1 MMERIAV
8 VADIHANIH
17 ALQVFMDHINKECEV
32 SKILNVG
39 DFLQIGPNPVEVF
52 DIVMNDKRFITIMGN
67 NEHVLF
73 NRELMK
79 FPKEEVEHQDW
90 VINQLG
96 KERMDKLEK
105 LPFKK
110 IINIKNKKI
119 LMLHSRINSIIEFPL
134 LYEKKSLEEFI
145 DDYDEDVDYVL
156 IGHTHLPLYAT
167 NWSLKNILN
176 PGAFGCGKDGIVKF
190 IIMEIDNELVNI
202 TYKQLKYDKQKVVD
216 DFKRNNV
223 PYGEKFCEIF
233 Y

>member
-1 MMERIAV
+1 MERIAV

-32 SKILNVG
+32 SKILNLG

-52 DIVMNDKRFITIMGN
+52 DIVMNDKRFINIMGN
-67 NEHVLF
+67 NELVLF

-90 VINQLG
+90 VIHKLG
-96 KERMDKLEK
+96 EERMDKLEK
-105 LPFKK
+105 LPFKR

-119 LMLHSRINSIIEFPL
+119 LMLHSRINSIIEFPI

-190 IIMEIDNELVNI
+190 LIMEIDNELVNI
-202 TYKQLKYDKQKVVD
+202 TYKQLRYDKQKVVD
-216 DFKRNNV
+216 DFKSNNV

>member
-1 MMERIAV
+1 MERIAV

-17 ALQVFMDHINKECEV
+17 ALQVFLNYIDKECKV
-32 SKILNVG
+32 SNILNVG
-39 DFLQIGPNPVEVF
+39 DFLQIGPNPVKVF
-52 DIVMNDKRFITIMGN
+52 DIVMNDKRFINIMGN

-79 FPKEEVEHQDW
+79 FPKDEVKHQDW
-90 VINQLG
+90 VIKQLG
-96 KERMDKLEK
+96 QKRMEMLEK
-105 LPFKK
+105 LPFKR
-110 IINIKNKKI
+110 IINIENKRF
-119 LMLHSRINSIIEFPL
+119 LMLHSRINNIISFPL

-145 DDYDEDVDYVL
+145 DDYNEDVDYVL

-190 IIMEIDNELVNI
+190 IVMEIDNEIVNI
-202 TYKQLKYDKQKVVD
+202 TYKQLKYDKEKVIE
-216 DFKRNNV
+216 DFRKNDV
-223 PYGEKFCEIF
+223 PYGDKFIEIF

>member
-1 MMERIAV
+1 MERIAV

-32 SKILNVG
+32 SKILNLG

-52 DIVMNDKRFITIMGN
+52 DIVMNDKRFINIMGN
-67 NEHVLF
+67 NELVLF

-90 VINQLG
+90 VINKLG
-96 KERMDKLEK
+96 EERMDKLEK
-105 LPFKK
+105 LPFKR

-119 LMLHSRINSIIEFPL
+119 LMLHSRINSIIEFPI

-145 DDYDEDVDYVL
+145 GDYDEDVDYVL

-202 TYKQLKYDKQKVVD
+202 TYKQLRYDKQKVVD

>member
-1 MMERIAV
+1 MMERIAI

-52 DIVMNDKRFITIMGN
+52 DIVMNDKRFINIMGN

-73 NRELMK
+73 NRKLME
-79 FPKEEVEHQDW
+79 FPKDEVEHQDW

-105 LPFKK
+105 LPFKR

-167 NWSLKNILN
+167 N
-176 PGAFGCGKDGIVKF
+176 
-190 IIMEIDNELVNI
+190 
-202 TYKQLKYDKQKVVD
+202 
-216 DFKRNNV
+216 
-223 PYGEKFCEIF
+223 
-233 Y
+233 

>member
-1 MMERIAV
+1 MERIAV

-17 ALQVFMDHINKECEV
+17 ALQIFMDHINKECEV

-52 DIVMNDKRFITIMGN
+52 DIVMNDKRFLNIMGN

-90 VINQLG
+90 VIHKLG
-96 KERMDKLEK
+96 EERMDKLEK
-105 LPFKK
+105 LPFKR

-134 LYEKKSLEEFI
+134 LYEKKSLEKFI

-202 TYKQLKYDKQKVVD
+202 TYKQLRYDKQKVVD

>member
-1 MMERIAV
+1 MERIAV

-17 ALQVFMDHINKECEV
+17 ALQVFMDHISKECEV

-52 DIVMNDKRFITIMGN
+52 DIVMNDKRFINIMGN

-79 FPKEEVEHQDW
+79 FPKEEVENQDW
-90 VINQLG
+90 VIHKLG
-96 KERMDKLEK
+96 EERMDKLEK
-105 LPFKK
+105 LPFKR

-119 LMLHSRINSIIEFPL
+119 LMLHSRTNSIIEFPL
-134 LYEKKSLEEFI
+134 LYKKKSLEEFI

-202 TYKQLKYDKQKVVD
+202 TYKQLRYDKQKVVD

>member
-1 MMERIAV
+1 MERIAV

-17 ALQVFMDHINKECEV
+17 ALQVFMDHISKECEV

-52 DIVMNDKRFITIMGN
+52 DIVMNDKRFINIMGN

-90 VINQLG
+90 VIHKLG
-96 KERMDKLEK
+96 EERMDKLEK
-105 LPFKK
+105 LPFKR

-119 LMLHSRINSIIEFPL
+119 LMLHSRTNSIIEFPL

-202 TYKQLKYDKQKVVD
+202 TYKQLRYDKQKVVD

>member
-1 MMERIAV
+1 MERIAV

-52 DIVMNDKRFITIMGN
+52 DIVMNDKRFINIMGN
-67 NEHVLF
+67 NELVLF

-90 VINQLG
+90 VIHKLG
-96 KERMDKLEK
+96 EDRMYKLEK
-105 LPFKK
+105 LPFKR

-119 LMLHSRINSIIEFPL
+119 LMLHSRINSIIEFPI

-190 IIMEIDNELVNI
+190 LIMEIDNELVNI
-202 TYKQLKYDKQKVVD
+202 TYKQLRYDKQKVFD
-216 DFKRNNV
+216 DFKSNNV
-223 PYGEKFCEIF
+223 PYGEKFCEMF

>member
-1 MMERIAV
+1 MERIAV

-17 ALQVFMDHINKECEV
+17 ALQVFMDHISKECEV

-52 DIVMNDKRFITIMGN
+52 DIVMNDKRFINIMGN

-90 VINQLG
+90 VIHKLG
-96 KERMDKLEK
+96 EERMDKLEK
-105 LPFKK
+105 LPFKR

-119 LMLHSRINSIIEFPL
+119 LMLHSRTNSIIEFPL

-202 TYKQLKYDKQKVVD
+202 TYKQLRYDKQKVVD
-216 DFKRNNV
+216 DFKSNNV

>member
-1 MMERIAV
+1 MERIAV
-8 VADIHANIH
+8 VADIYANIH
-17 ALQVFMDHINKECEV
+17 ALQVFMDHISKECEV

-52 DIVMNDKRFITIMGN
+52 DIVMNDKRFINIMGN

-90 VINQLG
+90 VIHKLG
-96 KERMDKLEK
+96 EERMDKLEK
-105 LPFKK
+105 LPFKR

-119 LMLHSRINSIIEFPL
+119 LMLHSRKNSIIEFPL

-202 TYKQLKYDKQKVVD
+202 TYKQLRYDKQKVVD

>member
-1 MMERIAV
+1 MERIAV

-17 ALQVFMDHINKECEV
+17 ALQVFMDHISKECEV

-39 DFLQIGPNPVEVF
+39 DFLQIGPNPIEVF
-52 DIVMNDKRFITIMGN
+52 DIVMNDKRFINIMGN

-90 VINQLG
+90 VIHKLG
-96 KERMDKLEK
+96 EERMDKLEK
-105 LPFKK
+105 LPFKR

-119 LMLHSRINSIIEFPL
+119 LMLHSRTNSIIEFPL
-134 LYEKKSLEEFI
+134 LYKKKSLEEFI

-202 TYKQLKYDKQKVVD
+202 TYKQLRYDKQKVVD

>member
-1 MMERIAV
+1 MERIAV

-52 DIVMNDKRFITIMGN
+52 DIVMNDKRFINIMGN

-73 NRELMK
+73 NRKLME
-79 FPKEEVEHQDW
+79 FPKDEVEHQDW
-90 VINQLG
+90 VINKLG
-96 KERMDKLEK
+96 EERMDKLEK
-105 LPFKK
+105 LPFKR

-145 DDYDEDVDYVL
+145 DDYYEDVDFVL

-202 TYKQLKYDKQKVVD
+202 TYKQLKYDKQKVID

>member
-1 MMERIAV
+1 MERIAV

-17 ALQVFMDHINKECEV
+17 ALQIFMDHINKECEV

-52 DIVMNDKRFITIMGN
+52 DIVMNDKRFINIMGN

-73 NRELMK
+73 NRKLME
-79 FPKEEVEHQDW
+79 FPKDEVEHQDW

-105 LPFKK
+105 LPFKR
-110 IINIKNKKI
+110 IIDIKNKKI

-134 LYEKKSLEEFI
+134 LYEKKSLEKFI

-202 TYKQLKYDKQKVVD
+202 TYKQLKYDKQKVID

>member
-1 MMERIAV
+1 MERIAV
-8 VADIHANIH
+8 VADIHAYIH
-17 ALQVFMDHINKECEV
+17 ALQVFMDHISKECEV

-52 DIVMNDKRFITIMGN
+52 DIVMNDKRFINIMGN

-90 VINQLG
+90 VIHKLG
-96 KERMDKLEK
+96 EERMDKLEK
-105 LPFKK
+105 LPFKR

-119 LMLHSRINSIIEFPL
+119 LMLHSRTNSIIEFPL

-202 TYKQLKYDKQKVVD
+202 TYKQLRYDKQKVVD

>member
-1 MMERIAV
+1 MERIAV

-52 DIVMNDKRFITIMGN
+52 DIVMNDKRFINIMGN

-79 FPKEEVEHQDW
+79 FPKEEVDHQNW
-90 VINQLG
+90 VIHKLG
-96 KERMDKLEK
+96 EERMDKLEK
-105 LPFKK
+105 LPFKR

-216 DFKRNNV
+216 DFKRNKA

>member
-1 MMERIAV
+1 MERIAV
-8 VADIHANIH
+8 VADLHANIH
-17 ALQVFMDHINKECEV
+17 ALQVFMDHINKDCEV

-52 DIVMNDKRFITIMGN
+52 DIVMNDKRFINIMGN

-90 VINQLG
+90 VIHKLG
-96 KERMDKLEK
+96 EERMDKLEK
-105 LPFKK
+105 LPFKR

-190 IIMEIDNELVNI
+190 IIMEIVNELVNI

>member
-1 MMERIAV
+1 MERIAV

-17 ALQVFMDHINKECEV
+17 ALQVFMDHINKDCEV

-52 DIVMNDKRFITIMGN
+52 DIVMNDKRFINIMGN

-90 VINQLG
+90 VIHKLG
-96 KERMDKLEK
+96 EERMDKLEK
-105 LPFKK
+105 LTFKR

-202 TYKQLKYDKQKVVD
+202 TYKQLKYDKQKVID

>member
-1 MMERIAV
+1 MERIAV

-17 ALQVFMDHINKECEV
+17 ALQVFMDHISKECEV

-52 DIVMNDKRFITIMGN
+52 DIVMNDKRFINIMGN

-79 FPKEEVEHQDW
+79 FPKEEVENQDW
-90 VINQLG
+90 VIHKLG
-96 KERMDKLEK
+96 EERMDKLEK
-105 LPFKK
+105 LPFKR

-119 LMLHSRINSIIEFPL
+119 LMLHSRTNSIIEFPL

-202 TYKQLKYDKQKVVD
+202 TYKQLRYDKQKVVD

>member
-1 MMERIAV
+1 MERIAV

-17 ALQVFMDHINKECEV
+17 ALQVFMDHISKECEV

-52 DIVMNDKRFITIMGN
+52 DIVMNDKRFINIMGN

-90 VINQLG
+90 VIHKLG
-96 KERMDKLEK
+96 EERMDKLEK
-105 LPFKK
+105 LPFKR

-119 LMLHSRINSIIEFPL
+119 LMLHSRRNSIIEFPL

-202 TYKQLKYDKQKVVD
+202 TYKQLRYDKQKVVD

>member
-1 MMERIAV
+1 MERIAV

-39 DFLQIGPNPVEVF
+39 DFLQIGPNAVEVF
-52 DIVMNDKRFITIMGN
+52 DIVMNDKRFINIMGN

-73 NRELMK
+73 NRKLME
-79 FPKEEVEHQDW
+79 FPKDEVEHQDW

-105 LPFKK
+105 LPFKR

-119 LMLHSRINSIIEFPL
+119 LMLHTRINSIIEFPL

-202 TYKQLKYDKQKVVD
+202 TYKQLKYDKQKVID

>member
-1 MMERIAV
+1 MERIAV

-17 ALQVFMDHINKECEV
+17 ALQVFMDHISKECEV

-52 DIVMNDKRFITIMGN
+52 DIVMNDKRFINIMGN

-90 VINQLG
+90 VIHKLG
-96 KERMDKLEK
+96 EERMDKLEK
-105 LPFKK
+105 LPFKR

-134 LYEKKSLEEFI
+134 LYRKKSLEEFI

-202 TYKQLKYDKQKVVD
+202 TYKQLRYDKQKVVD

-223 PYGEKFCEIF
+223 PYGKKFCEIF

>member
-1 MMERIAV
+1 MERIAV

-52 DIVMNDKRFITIMGN
+52 DIVMNDKRFINIMGN

-79 FPKEEVEHQDW
+79 FPEEEVEHQDW
-90 VINQLG
+90 VIHKLG
-96 KERMDKLEK
+96 EERMDKLKK
-105 LPFKK
+105 LPFKR

-134 LYEKKSLEEFI
+134 LYKKKSLEEFI
-145 DDYDEDVDYVL
+145 GDYDEDVDYVL

-202 TYKQLKYDKQKVVD
+202 TYKQLRYDKQKVVD

>member
-1 MMERIAV
+1 MERIAV

-17 ALQVFMDHINKECEV
+17 ALQVFMDHINKDCEV

-52 DIVMNDKRFITIMGN
+52 DIIMNDKRFINIMGN

-79 FPKEEVEHQDW
+79 FPKGEVDHQDW
-90 VINQLG
+90 VIHKLG
-96 KERMDKLEK
+96 EERMNKLEK
-105 LPFKK
+105 LPFKR

-145 DDYDEDVDYVL
+145 DDYDEDVDYGL

-216 DFKRNNV
+216 DFKTNKV

>member
-1 MMERIAV
+1 MERIAV
-8 VADIHANIH
+8 FADIHANIH
-17 ALQVFMDHINKECEV
+17 ALQVFMDHISKECEV

-52 DIVMNDKRFITIMGN
+52 DIVMNDKRFINIMGN

-90 VINQLG
+90 VIHKLG
-96 KERMDKLEK
+96 EERMDKLEK
-105 LPFKK
+105 LPFKR

-119 LMLHSRINSIIEFPL
+119 LMLHSRTNSIIEFPL
-134 LYEKKSLEEFI
+134 LYKKKSLEEFI
-145 DDYDEDVDYVL
+145 GDYDEDVDYVL

-202 TYKQLKYDKQKVVD
+202 TYKQLRYDKQKVVD

>member
-1 MMERIAV
+1 MERIAV

-32 SKILNVG
+32 SKILNLG

-52 DIVMNDKRFITIMGN
+52 DIVMNDKRFINIMGN

-90 VINQLG
+90 VIHKLG
-96 KERMDKLEK
+96 EERMDKLEK
-105 LPFKK
+105 LPFKR

-119 LMLHSRINSIIEFPL
+119 LMLHSRINSIIEFPI

-202 TYKQLKYDKQKVVD
+202 TYKQLRYDKQKVVD
-216 DFKRNNV
+216 DFKSNNV

>member
-1 MMERIAV
+1 MERIAV

-32 SKILNVG
+32 SKILNLG

-52 DIVMNDKRFITIMGN
+52 DIVMNDKRFINIMGN
-67 NEHVLF
+67 NELVLF

-90 VINQLG
+90 VIHKLG
-96 KERMDKLEK
+96 EERMDKLEK
-105 LPFKK
+105 LPFKR

-176 PGAFGCGKDGIVKF
+176 PGASGCGKDGIVKF
-190 IIMEIDNELVNI
+190 LIMEIDNELVNI
-202 TYKQLKYDKQKVVD
+202 TYKQLRYDKQKVVD
-216 DFKRNNV
+216 DFKSNNV

>member
-1 MMERIAV
+1 MERIAV

-52 DIVMNDKRFITIMGN
+52 DIVMNDKRFLNIMGN

-90 VINQLG
+90 VIHKLG
-96 KERMDKLEK
+96 EERMDKLEK
-105 LPFKK
+105 LPFKR

-145 DDYDEDVDYVL
+145 DDYDENVDYVL

-167 NWSLKNILN
+167 NWSSKNILN

-202 TYKQLKYDKQKVVD
+202 TYKQLRYDKQKVID
-216 DFKRNNV
+216 DFKMNNV

>member
-1 MMERIAV
+1 MERIAV

-17 ALQVFMDHINKECEV
+17 ALQVFMDHINKECQV

-52 DIVMNDKRFITIMGN
+52 DIVMNDKRFINIMGN

-73 NRELMK
+73 NRKLME

-90 VINQLG
+90 VIQMLG

-105 LPFKK
+105 LPFKR
-110 IINIKNKKI
+110 IINIENKKI
-119 LMLHSRINSIIEFPL
+119 LMLHTRINSIIGFPL
-134 LYEKKSLEEFI
+134 LYQKKSLEEFI
-145 DDYDEDVDYVL
+145 NDYNEDVDYVL

-190 IIMEIDNELVNI
+190 IIMEIDNEIVNI

-216 DFKRNNV
+216 DFRKHEV

>member
-1 MMERIAV
+1 MERIAV

-17 ALQVFMDHINKECEV
+17 ALQVFMDHISKECEV

-52 DIVMNDKRFITIMGN
+52 DIVMNDKRFINIMGN

-90 VINQLG
+90 VIHKLG
-96 KERMDKLEK
+96 EERMDKLEK
-105 LPFKK
+105 LPFKR

-119 LMLHSRINSIIEFPL
+119 LMLHSRTNSIIEFPL
-134 LYEKKSLEEFI
+134 LYKKKSLEEFI

-202 TYKQLKYDKQKVVD
+202 TYKQLRYDKQKVVD

>member
-1 MMERIAV
+1 MERIAV

-52 DIVMNDKRFITIMGN
+52 DIVMNDKRFINIMGN

-73 NRELMK
+73 NRKLME
-79 FPKEEVEHQDW
+79 FPKDEVEHQDW
-90 VINQLG
+90 VINKLG
-96 KERMDKLEK
+96 KGRMDKLEK
-105 LPFKK
+105 LPFKR

-134 LYEKKSLEEFI
+134 LYEKKSLEKFI

-202 TYKQLKYDKQKVVD
+202 TYKQLKYDKQKVID

>member
-1 MMERIAV
+1 MERIAV

-17 ALQVFMDHINKECEV
+17 ALQVFMDHINKEFEV

-52 DIVMNDKRFITIMGN
+52 DIVMNDKRFINIMGN

-90 VINQLG
+90 VIHKLG
-96 KERMDKLEK
+96 EERMDKLEK
-105 LPFKK
+105 LPFKR

-119 LMLHSRINSIIEFPL
+119 LMLHSRINSIIEFPI

-202 TYKQLKYDKQKVVD
+202 TYKQLRYDKQKVVD
-216 DFKRNNV
+216 DFKSNNV